1 VAETPWVP
9 ASARWRTRGYSAPGG
24 LQLGQLYFVFSK
36 LFNHPNFKIGID
48 VLTDVQNSLNF
59 VVR

>member
-1 VAETPWVP
+1 VVTQRWVASNW
-9 ASARWRTRGYSAPGG
+9 A
-24 LQLGQLYFVFSK
+24 QLYFVFSK

-48 VLTDVQNSLNF
+48 VLTNVQNSLNF